1 MRAKY
6 KRVLLKISGE
16 ALAGTN
22 GFGLDEHT
30 IAHIS
35 ENIKKIVDMGVQV
48 SIVVGGGNIWRGRS
62 SENMDRTRADHM
74 GMLATA
80 INALALCSALE
91 NCNVPTRVQTAIEM
105 RQVAE
110 PYIRG
115 KAERHLEKGR
125 VVIFGC
131 GTGNPFMSTDTAAAL
146 RAVETD
152 SQVILLAKK
161 VDAVY
166 DSDPNINPDAKK
178 YDVLSFSDILS
189 KNLGVMDSTAASM
202 CRDNNMPILVFGL
215 SDPENIVRAVKGEK
229 IGTLVNNEG
238 KLYDQLIYLRRNF
251 KMGKYPEIEE
261 KMEKRINGYA
271 GELKTIRAGR
281 ANASVLDKVAIDYYG
296 TMTPVQQVGSISSP
310 EPRLLVI
317 QPWDASVL
325 KEIEKAINASD
336 IGIAPQ
342 NDGKVIRLNF
352 PPLTEERRK
361 ELVKTVK
368 KYTEEA
374 KVQIRNARRDAID
387 KYKAMKKDGEITEDD
402 LKETEK
408 DIQDLTDKYIKE
420 IDNISAAKEKEIL
433 EV

>member
-131 GTGNPFMSTDTAAAL
+131 GTGNQFMSTDTAAAL

-189 KNLGVMDSTAASM
+189 KNLGVMDSTAS
-202 CRDNNMPILVFGL
+202 
-215 SDPENIVRAVKGEK
+215 
-229 IGTLVNNEG
+229 
-238 KLYDQLIYLRRNF
+238 
-251 KMGKYPEIEE
+251 
-261 KMEKRINGYA
+261 
-271 GELKTIRAGR
+271 
-281 ANASVLDKVAIDYYG
+281 
-296 TMTPVQQVGSISSP
+296 
-310 EPRLLVI
+310 
-317 QPWDASVL
+317 
-325 KEIEKAINASD
+325 
-336 IGIAPQ
+336 
-342 NDGKVIRLNF
+342 
-352 PPLTEERRK
+352 
-361 ELVKTVK
+361 
-368 KYTEEA
+368 
-374 KVQIRNARRDAID
+374 
-387 KYKAMKKDGEITEDD
+387 
-402 LKETEK
+402 
-408 DIQDLTDKYIKE
+408 
-420 IDNISAAKEKEIL
+420 
-433 EV
+433 

>member
-1 MRAKY
+1 MEAKY

-16 ALAGTN
+16 ALAGPN
-22 GFGLDEHT
+22 GFGLDEKT

-62 SENMDRTRADHM
+62 GENMDRTRADHM

-91 NCNVPTRVQTAIEM
+91 NCDVQTRVQTAIDM

-146 RAVETD
+146 RAVETEAD
-152 SQVILLAKK
+152 IILLAKK

-166 DSDPNINPDAKK
+166 DSDPNINPNAQK
-178 YDVLSFSDILS
+178 YDVLSFGDILS

-215 SDPENIVRAVKGEK
+215 DDPENIVRGVKGER
-229 IGTLVNNEG
+229 IGTLVNTTG
-238 KLYDQLIYLRRNF
+238 KLE
-251 KMGKYPEIEE
+251 G
-261 KMEKRINGYA
+261 
-271 GELKTIRAGR
+271 
-281 ANASVLDKVAIDYYG
+281 
-296 TMTPVQQVGSISSP
+296 
-310 EPRLLVI
+310 
-317 QPWDASVL
+317 
-325 KEIEKAINASD
+325 
-336 IGIAPQ
+336 
-342 NDGKVIRLNF
+342 
-352 PPLTEERRK
+352 
-361 ELVKTVK
+361 
-368 KYTEEA
+368 
-374 KVQIRNARRDAID
+374 
-387 KYKAMKKDGEITEDD
+387 
-402 LKETEK
+402 
-408 DIQDLTDKYIKE
+408 
-420 IDNISAAKEKEIL
+420 
-433 EV
+433 

>member
-1 MRAKY
+1 MKAKY

-16 ALAGTN
+16 ALAGPN
-22 GFGLDEHT
+22 GFGLDEGT
-30 IAHIS
+30 LERIS
-35 ENIKKIVDMGVQV
+35 ENVKKIVDMGVQV

-91 NCNVPTRVQTAIEM
+91 NFDVPTRVQTAIEM

-152 SQVILLAKK
+152 ADVILLAKK

-189 KNLGVMDSTAASM
+189 KNLGVMDSTAASL
-202 CRDNNMPILVFGL
+202 CRDNNVPILVFGL
-215 SDPENIVRAVKGEK
+215 NDPANIVRAVKGDR
-229 IGTLVNNEG
+229 IGTLVNN
-238 KLYDQLIYLRRNF
+238 N
-251 KMGKYPEIEE
+251 
-261 KMEKRINGYA
+261 
-271 GELKTIRAGR
+271 GEL
-281 ANASVLDKVAIDYYG
+281 
-296 TMTPVQQVGSISSP
+296 
-310 EPRLLVI
+310 
-317 QPWDASVL
+317 
-325 KEIEKAINASD
+325 
-336 IGIAPQ
+336 
-342 NDGKVIRLNF
+342 
-352 PPLTEERRK
+352 
-361 ELVKTVK
+361 
-368 KYTEEA
+368 
-374 KVQIRNARRDAID
+374 
-387 KYKAMKKDGEITEDD
+387 
-402 LKETEK
+402 
-408 DIQDLTDKYIKE
+408 
-420 IDNISAAKEKEIL
+420 
-433 EV
+433 

>member
-16 ALAGTN
+16 ALAGIN

-238 KLYDQLIYLRRNF
+238 KL
-251 KMGKYPEIEE
+251 
-261 KMEKRINGYA
+261 
-271 GELKTIRAGR
+271 
-281 ANASVLDKVAIDYYG
+281 
-296 TMTPVQQVGSISSP
+296 
-310 EPRLLVI
+310 
-317 QPWDASVL
+317 
-325 KEIEKAINASD
+325 
-336 IGIAPQ
+336 
-342 NDGKVIRLNF
+342 
-352 PPLTEERRK
+352 
-361 ELVKTVK
+361 
-368 KYTEEA
+368 
-374 KVQIRNARRDAID
+374 
-387 KYKAMKKDGEITEDD
+387 
-402 LKETEK
+402 
-408 DIQDLTDKYIKE
+408 
-420 IDNISAAKEKEIL
+420 
-433 EV
+433 

>member
-80 INALALCSALE
+80 I
-91 NCNVPTRVQTAIEM
+91 RVQTAIEM

-238 KLYDQLIYLRRNF
+238 KL
-251 KMGKYPEIEE
+251 
-261 KMEKRINGYA
+261 
-271 GELKTIRAGR
+271 
-281 ANASVLDKVAIDYYG
+281 
-296 TMTPVQQVGSISSP
+296 
-310 EPRLLVI
+310 
-317 QPWDASVL
+317 
-325 KEIEKAINASD
+325 
-336 IGIAPQ
+336 
-342 NDGKVIRLNF
+342 
-352 PPLTEERRK
+352 
-361 ELVKTVK
+361 
-368 KYTEEA
+368 
-374 KVQIRNARRDAID
+374 
-387 KYKAMKKDGEITEDD
+387 
-402 LKETEK
+402 
-408 DIQDLTDKYIKE
+408 
-420 IDNISAAKEKEIL
+420 
-433 EV
+433 